1 MISIV
6 LDVVGGVLLLLGLVL
21 LTVSLVGILRLSD
34 TYGQLHAQ
42 GLATGPGVIAILAS
56 SIATEDAAIITF
68 AVLAIVFVALTS
80 PVSSHAI
87 ARAAHRRRARVA
99 RESGTEPDAEPDTE
113 PNTESDAKPDAESD
127 AESEPVAGSDAA
139 PDPRPEP
146 ER

>member
-1 MISIV
+1 MISTV

-21 LTVSLVGILRLSD
+21 LTIGVVGVLRLPD

-56 SIATEDAAIITF
+56 SVATEDAAIITF

-87 ARAAHRRRARVA
+87 ARAAHRIAGRERDDGSAVA
-99 RESGTEPDAEPDTE
+99 RGEDGEGEEPG
-113 PNTESDAKPDAESD
+113 
-127 AESEPVAGSDAA
+127 AGS
-139 PDPRPEP
+139 PG
-146 ER
+146 